1 MHIVNIILGRSVA
14 LADKAD
20 GHRCSADLLIRYDND
35 PFQLKMMM
43 MTEQPAAEEKQP
55 AKNSKERQF
64 KGLSLTE
71 RKQLRREK
79 LIEAGIEA
87 YGTHGFFSV
96 TVKDICNE
104 AKLTERYFYESF
116 KKSENLFQTI
126 FLKLIDE
133 LQQNVMQA
141 IMQASSDPK
150 KMIEAGLTA
159 LLTTLKDNPQMA
171 RIIYIDAMLVQELH
185 NQATIHET
193 MSRFDRMIHAFV
205 MLMMPNIGRSE
216 REISLVATGLNG
228 YVTQIAIRWVM
239 SGFKQSMDEIL
250 SSCSIVFLSLLQTF
264 SQHEP
269 SVKK

>member
-1 MHIVNIILGRSVA
+1 
-14 LADKAD
+14 
-20 GHRCSADLLIRYDND
+20 
-35 PFQLKMMM
+35 
-43 MTEQPAAEEKQP
+43 MTEQHDSAANKPQKP
-55 AKNSKERQF
+55 RKKERQF

-96 TVKDICNE
+96 TVKDICTE

-141 IMQASSDPK
+141 IMQASTDPK
-150 KMIEAGLTA
+150 KMIDAGLTA
-159 LLTTLKDNPQMA
+159 LLTTLQDNPRMA

-205 MLMMPNIGRSE
+205 VLMMPNIDRSE
-216 REISLVATGLNG
+216 REISFVATGLNG

-239 SGFKQSMDEIL
+239 SGYKQSMQEVL

-264 SQHEP
+264 SDKGQLM
-269 SVKK
+269 KKN

>member
-1 MHIVNIILGRSVA
+1 MTDAI
-14 LADKAD
+14 D
-20 GHRCSADLLIRYDND
+20 SA
-35 PFQLKMMM
+35 
-43 MTEQPAAEEKQP
+43 
-55 AKNSKERQF
+55 AKSRPSKTKERQF
-64 KGLSLTE
+64 KGLSMAE
-71 RKQLRREK
+71 RQQARREK

-87 YGTHGFFSV
+87 YGSYGFFSV

-116 KKSENLFQTI
+116 KKSEHLFQTI

-141 IMQASSDPK
+141 MMQASTDPK

-159 LLTTLKDNPQMA
+159 LLSTLRDNPRMA

-205 MLMMPNIGRSE
+205 MLMMPQLNRSE
-216 REISLVATGLNG
+216 QEISLVSTGLNG

-239 SGFKQSMDEIL
+239 SGFKQSLEEVL
-250 SSCSIVFLSLLQTF
+250 SSCSVVFLALLESF
-264 SQHEP
+264 SKE
-269 SVKK
+269 K

>member
-1 MHIVNIILGRSVA
+1 MTQ
-14 LADKAD
+14 
-20 GHRCSADLLIRYDND
+20 SATSEKK
-35 PFQLKMMM
+35 QQK
-43 MTEQPAAEEKQP
+43 TAA
-55 AKNSKERQF
+55 KERQF
-64 KGLSLTE
+64 KGLSMAE
-71 RKQLRREK
+71 RQQARREK
-79 LIEAGIEA
+79 LIEAGIQA

-116 KKSENLFQTI
+116 KKSEHLFQTI

-141 IMQASSDPK
+141 MMQASSDPK

-159 LLTTLKDNPQMA
+159 LLTTLRDNPRMA

-193 MSRFDRMIHAFV
+193 MSRFDRMIQAFV
-205 MLMMPNIGRSE
+205 MLMMPNLSRSE
-216 REISLVATGLNG
+216 QEISLVSTGLNG

-239 SGFKQSMDEIL
+239 SGFKQSMEEVL
-250 SSCSIVFLSLLQTF
+250 SSCSIVFLTLFETF
-264 SQHEP
+264 AE
-269 SVKK
+269 KK

>member
-1 MHIVNIILGRSVA
+1 MTDSTQH
-14 LADKAD
+14 
-20 GHRCSADLLIRYDND
+20 
-35 PFQLKMMM
+35 
-43 MTEQPAAEEKQP
+43 TEQQQ
-55 AKNSKERQF
+55 AKNVKERQF
-64 KGLSLTE
+64 KGLSLSE
-71 RKQLRREK
+71 RKQARREK

-96 TVKDICNE
+96 TVKDICLE

-116 KKSENLFQTI
+116 KKSEQLFQTI

-141 IMQASSDPK
+141 IMQASTDSK

-159 LLTTLKDNPQMA
+159 LLMTLKNNPRMA

-193 MSRFDRMIHAFV
+193 MLRFDRMIHAFV
-205 MLMMPNIGRSE
+205 MLMMPNINKSE
-216 REISLVATGLNG
+216 REISMIATGLNG

-239 SGFKQSMDEIL
+239 SGYKQPMEEVL
-250 SSCSIVFLSLLQTF
+250 SSCSAVFLALLDTF
-264 SQHEP
+264 SEP
-269 SVKK
+269 QSLNKSAVKK